1 MPFSLLGAQGR
12 VVLDDTRRELERQ
25 VERLLEEA
33 EKPMTVEEMIP
44 HLNPIMP
51 GPNDVAD
58 VLEALR
64 AKKRA
69 PVERE
74 GSYYRKPTPVP
85 VTELFAATSETHRD
99 AAEQVVDII
108 REMDREGDGA
118 PLKRLVRVAGERGV
132 PQDRVLDIVARL
144 KLAGEVYQAVGDR
157 LHLTK
162 R

>member
-1 MPFSLLGAQGR
+1 M
-12 VVLDDTRRELERQ
+12 LDDTRRELERQ
-25 VERLLEEA
+25 LERLLEEA

-58 VLEALR
+58 VLEQLR
-64 AKKRA
+64 AKRRNR
-69 PVERE
+69 VERE

-85 VTELFAATSETHRD
+85 VPELFAATSESHRD
-99 AAEQVVDII
+99 AAELVVELI

-118 PLKRLVRVAGERGV
+118 PLKRLVRDARQQGV
-132 PQDRVLDIVARL
+132 PQDKVLDIVARL

>member
-1 MPFSLLGAQGR
+1 M
-12 VVLDDTRRELERQ
+12 LDDTRKELEQ
-25 VERLLEEA
+25 QLGRLLEEA
-33 EKPMTVEEMIP
+33 ERPMTVEEMIP
-44 HLNPIMP
+44 HLTPIMP

-58 VLEALR
+58 VLEGMR
-64 AKKRA
+64 AKRRD

-85 VTELFAATSETHRD
+85 VPALFAGASAATKD
-99 AAEQVVDII
+99 AAELVVDIL
-108 REMDREGDGA
+108 RDLDKEGEGA
-118 PLKRLVRVAGERGV
+118 PLKALVRAAGKQGV
-132 PQDRVLDIVARL
+132 PQDRTLDIVARL